1 MKGKDLFLAFFRV
14 GMLGYGGGPSSIPLV
29 KKEVV
34 ERYEW
39 LQEEEFSDILALAN
53 TLPGPIATKLAG
65 YIGYRVNGWS
75 GMLLALLASVI
86 PTVLIMI
93 FFLSLISTYKEKSW
107 VTGMTQAI
115 IPVVGAM
122 LVAMTWEFVDKSAST
137 LGWIKAILLM
147 SISLI
152 CIEVLHIPVPVFV
165 LAVLLIALL
174 LPVRNKVTVAASD
187 GEERI

>member
-1 MKGKDLFLAFFRV
+1 MKDLFLAFFRV

-34 ERYEW
+34 ERYGW
-39 LQEEEFSDILALAN
+39 MEEDEFSDTLALAN

-65 YIGYRVNGWS
+65 YIGYRVKGLF
-75 GMLLALLASVI
+75 GMFVTLLASVL

-93 FFLSLISTYKEKSW
+93 FFLSLIANYKEKSW
-107 VTGMTQAI
+107 VMGMTQAI

-137 LGWIKAILLM
+137 LGWVKALLLM
-147 SISLI
+147 GISLI
-152 CIEVLHIPVPVFV
+152 CIELLHIPVPVFV
-165 LAVLLIALL
+165 LVVLLIALL
-174 LPVRNKVTVAASD
+174 LPVGKKGNDTVS
-187 GEERI
+187 GREENT

>member
-1 MKGKDLFLAFFRV
+1 MKWKDLFFAFFRV

-34 ERYEW
+34 ERYAWME
-39 LQEEEFSDILALAN
+39 EEEFSDTLALAN
-53 TLPGPIATKLAG
+53 TLPGPIGTKLAG
-65 YIGYRVNGWS
+65 YIGYRVKGLS
-75 GMLLALLASVI
+75 GMFIALLASVL

-93 FFLSLISTYKEKSW
+93 FFLSLISNYKEKSW

-122 LVAMTWEFVDKSAST
+122 LIAMTWEFVDKSAST
-137 LGWIKAILLM
+137 LGWVKALLLM
-147 SISLI
+147 GISLV
-152 CIEVLHIPVPVFV
+152 CIEILHIPVPVFV

-174 LPVRNKVTVAASD
+174 LPVGKKERDAASVQ
-187 GEERI
+187 EERT